1 MTENIT
7 LFNRPRNP
15 RPDSFQAMLCQII
28 IQTQNH
34 QVFCSL
40 DLFNAAG
47 SFFILTQQVI
57 FLVVRVP
64 LYPGN
69 PVISHPKNHLAS
81 PSLREHGQILQQAA
95 QSTSQRQ
102 KTWRE
107 IGASGRYLSEVEIVL
122 EGQRDISVDVN
133 LLLPINVIWTHLSS
147 WHSTFPWELQPLE
160 DSIPCFRR
168 LRQCY
173 CFSLLKSGT
182 WAAFSRIPLPRQ
194 ALISPF
200 SLSENV
206 QKKKMS
212 LTLFQPCCLNIVSF
226 LSLI

>member
-1 MTENIT
+1 MTESTT
-7 LFNRPRNP
+7 LFNRLMNP
-15 RPDSFQAMLCQII
+15 SPDSFKAMLCQII

-34 QVFCSL
+34 QGFCSL

-102 KTWRE
+102 KTWWE
-107 IGASGRYLSEVEIVL
+107 VGVSGRYLSEVEIVL

-133 LLLPINVIWTHLSS
+133 LLLPINVIRTHLSP
-147 WHSTFPWELQPLE
+147 WHSTFPRELQPLE
-160 DSIPCFRR
+160 DSIRALEDSDNVIVFHCWNLEPELHSAGFLCLEKLWFQHFPC
-168 LRQCY
+168 
-173 CFSLLKSGT
+173 LKMNGKRKWVWLYSN
-182 WAAFSRIPLPRQ
+182 L
-194 ALISPF
+194 
-200 SLSENV
+200 V
-206 QKKKMS
+206 
-212 LTLFQPCCLNIVSF
+212 V
-226 LSLI
+226 